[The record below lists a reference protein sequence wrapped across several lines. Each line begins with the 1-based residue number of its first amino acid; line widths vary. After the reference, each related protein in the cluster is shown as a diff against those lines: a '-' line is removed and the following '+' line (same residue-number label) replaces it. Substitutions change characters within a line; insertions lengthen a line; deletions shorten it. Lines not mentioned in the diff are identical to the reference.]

1 MEVKELGGP
10 LSINSTFLWGSTIL
24 TIFILFSARTWLLDK
39 SGHFIM
45 KHRGRFSEGFK
56 VPSSKNNSYA
66 CKQSSLLVFPH
77 LKSGPNQYAKW
88 TDELGLLYNQ
98 IYLWIIGWSLKRIF
112 GCTGWFSHKWQL
124 PRFFSH
130 PQYCS
135 ILSEFFCVFIQTKWK
150 HLPKIFLSNWFLVGL
165 GQNADFD
172 VDTNP

>member
-124 PRFFSH
+124 PRFF
-130 PQYCS
+130 PAAS
-135 ILSEFFCVFIQTKWK
+135 ILLHCVNDL
-150 HLPKIFLSNWFLVGL
+150 HCPKESAWITPVVGSW
-165 GQNADFD
+165 
-172 VDTNP
+172 TMSI